1 MEADSCGCGVAR
13 KRARLL
19 PECRG
24 FEALHPYH
32 AAVAQRKSAGP
43 SRRRPRGQH
52 PPVAPSP
59 GGEMDDHPGLRSP
72 GSGFDPQPGGP
83 LLSSGPAP
91 GPPKAGCHVRL
102 VVRRL
107 RAAARTMA
115 ERSAS
120 FHPLRPAARHAV
132 EAQEAERFL
141 GREEAPGSSPGDGS
155 TQQLPVAQRTEQLGP
170 NETVAGLSPAREA
183 QGRLPER

>member
-1 MEADSCGCGVAR
+1 
-13 KRARLL
+13 
-19 PECRG
+19 
-24 FEALHPYH
+24 
-32 AAVAQRKSAGP
+32 
-43 SRRRPRGQH
+43 
-52 PPVAPSP
+52 
-59 GGEMDDHPGLRSP
+59 MDDHPGLRSP
-72 GSGFDPQPGGP
+72 SSGFDPQPGGS
-83 LLSSGPAP
+83 LLSSGPAA
-91 GPPKAGCHVRL
+91 GPPKTGCHVRL

-155 TQQLPVAQRTEQLGP
+155 TKQLPVAQRIEQLGP
-170 NETVAGLSPAREA
+170 NETVAGLSPARET